1 MSWKMKGKFEIE
13 LVEEEEQ
20 KPPPPLPPVP
30 VPEPDPE
37 PPEPPVPEPPEPPS
51 VERAIGA
58 NANPFLWNYPADLKP
73 LLPPICGAFMRWNGT
88 TAGHGFDGT
97 TQISSWDDRITP
109 DDTPGIKRITKPIIS
124 AVWTPGGSPFFWKS
138 SLMLTSNAD
147 LAGLVQGNRCTLTG
161 SGSLKVR
168 YNDDEG
174 RRRTKTFHPH
184 GPNTL
189 IEPLDGQTIA
199 YNVRPFL
206 AGDNPGDVEVVLEG
220 DVSILVQ
227 IKPLIPMETKI
238 DLCNDLSEPLRRA
251 RQHRAQPLHRSDI
264 FAGQF
269 Q

>member
-1 MSWKMKGKFEIE
+1 
-13 LVEEEEQ
+13 
-20 KPPPPLPPVP
+20 
-30 VPEPDPE
+30 
-37 PPEPPVPEPPEPPS
+37 
-51 VERAIGA
+51 
-58 NANPFLWNYPADLKP
+58 
-73 LLPPICGAFMRWNGT
+73 
-88 TAGHGFDGT
+88 
-97 TQISSWDDRITP
+97 SSWDDRITP

-238 DLCNDLSEPLRRA
+238 DLCNDLQTSIWQCVPHLADDEYVEKMCRLLKVRHNRHKIFIEYANEASWNMLVHYCIGLGKRYRA
-251 RQHRAQPLHRSDI
+251 RTHH
-264 FAGQF
+264 
-269 Q
+269 